1 MLKWIVPTTT
11 SIMHRTTAMIGTRDF
26 GSFRFERRNGACALI
41 GPDGL
46 EFSASADA
54 GGRGLA
60 GVDTLGQRA
69 LLAPTGAFEH
79 SMSFRFRS
87 RGLSSL
93 QSQACIWRLASPVT
107 GARATRTRTRSTA
120 KWSVAARS
128 SATCRVRRSVA
139 RSRRLSNGVIPPP
152 GKQVGEGSGSVVL
165 LYDHWYQDGTH
176 RQPAR
181 PNGLP
186 PFHDASEL
194 LSAAEDDDA
203 GADVE
208 EGLGGWWI
216 THVFSD
222 KAPTHRLEF
231 QYQRLVV

>member
-1 MLKWIVPTTT
+1 
-11 SIMHRTTAMIGTRDF
+11 MHKTTAMIGTRDF
-26 GSFRFERRNGACALI
+26 GSFRFERRNGVCALI

-69 LLAPTGAFEH
+69 LLAPTGAVEH

-87 RGLSSL
+87 RGLFAAEPGMHL
-93 QSQACIWRLASPVT
+93 ALGLTGDWRKSDPNQNTFNGKVVGRGAIIGNVSGAPFGCPISPIVQLE
-107 GARATRTRTRSTA
+107 SFH
-120 KWSVAARS
+120 
-128 SATCRVRRSVA
+128 RRGN
-139 RSRRLSNGVIPPP
+139 RLV
-152 GKQVGEGSGSVVL
+152 EGSGSVVL
-165 LYDHWYQDGTH
+165 LDDHWYQMELTASLRG
-176 RQPAR
+176 RMAYR
-181 PNGLP
+181 VSN
-186 PFHDASEL
+186 DANEL

-208 EGLGGWWI
+208 NGLGGWWI

-222 KAPTHRLEF
+222 KAPHIDWSFDINDLRVSWL
-231 QYQRLVV
+231 